1 MIEAR
6 RKYYQESDEYHMLAA
21 DMRKEDWK
29 NSVESGHCLQERLQA
44 PCIEC
49 TNIKRDDK
57 YVLEC
62 KGGEKMNR
70 VKLFKILLLAFLM
83 VLSMVVLADVV
94 PEMKFVKNTI
104 ERVEESEKTIAR
116 FSGSTIGISVAITAL
131 PDDFATPLADTLAD
145 MNGYFIFIYAVLFV
159 EKLIVMEGL
168 SIIFTYLLPI
178 ACILY
183 ILFVVTE
190 KNGFKRF
197 ATKMVILSV
206 AAVLV
211 IPFSLFFAENIGERY
226 LEYVDETIDEAET
239 GAEQITE
246 IMNTTEGE
254 QSIFEK
260 LSEAFKTAVQGVEDL
275 VLYFKN
281 VIKKFVNAIS
291 ILLVT
296 NFVIPLLTLL
306 FFKWLLGEVF
316 KLNST
321 IVVPQKNTGRRTC
334 GRERRRF
341 RDIINAIR
349 TENVA
354 EDGEIAETAEDGACE
369 ETIED
374 EEE

>member
-1 MIEAR
+1 M
-6 RKYYQESDEYHMLAA
+6 S
-21 DMRKEDWK
+21 
-29 NSVESGHCLQERLQA
+29 
-44 PCIEC
+44 
-49 TNIKRDDK
+49 
-57 YVLEC
+57 
-62 KGGEKMNR
+62 R
-70 VKLFKILLLAFLM
+70 VKLFKVLLTVFVM
-83 VLSMVVLADVV
+83 VLSIVVLAEVV

-145 MNGYFIFIYAVLFV
+145 MNTYFVFIYAVLFV
-159 EKLIVMEGL
+159 EKLIVLEG
-168 SIIFTYLLPI
+168 IKIVFTYFIPA

-183 ILFVVTE
+183 ILSELTKKEV
-190 KNGFKRF
+190 FKKF
-197 ATKMVILSV
+197 AIKVVILST

-211 IPFSLFFAENIGERY
+211 IPFSLYFAENIGERY
-226 LEYVDETIDEAET
+226 LEYVDETIAEAES

-260 LSEAFKTAVQGVEDL
+260 LSEAFKSAVQGVEDL

-296 NFVIPLLTLL
+296 NFVIPLLILL
-306 FFKWLLGEVF
+306 FFKWLMREVF
-316 KLNST
+316 KLNLT
-321 IVVPQKNTGRRTC
+321 FVIPQIPFGRRKQESA
-334 GRERRRF
+334 GSSL
-341 RDIINAIR
+341 RDIVKASDAKK
-349 TENVA
+349 ENVA
-354 EDGEIAETAEDGACE
+354 EVEAQ
-369 ETIED
+369 